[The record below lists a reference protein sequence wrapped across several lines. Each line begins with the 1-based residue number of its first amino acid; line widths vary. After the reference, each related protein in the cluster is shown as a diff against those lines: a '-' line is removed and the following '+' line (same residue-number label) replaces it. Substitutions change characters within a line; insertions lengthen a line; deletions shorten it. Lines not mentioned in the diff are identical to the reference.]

1 MWFTKKKARV
11 LTVGSIPPEW
21 GGATDGGVAV
31 VHAQLVSSFLRGESS
46 VAIVGVIATNAP
58 SITQNAPKSTK
69 LMSPPQNIKD
79 EKAWYFRVLDD
90 IKPDCVVFFHIGHRW
105 AKYHAESSV
114 SMVGA
119 IHSWNQITQ
128 TEEEK
133 SLKAERLV
141 SELLPRCDALVFP
154 SRYTLEEGKIL
165 GFSYESPVYVAPN
178 PLSEVFLKE
187 CITTGSRKERSVAA
201 VGALKP
207 IKRMDFVVRG
217 SQACNADALIIG
229 DGAEEQNL
237 KDLASQLGWSERVVF
252 HNRLPQRQIVDLLS
266 TMGVFAC
273 PSTSESFGNVYIEAL
288 ACGLPV
294 IGFKGTFDEIE
305 EKMGI
310 SIGLGLD
317 GTASF
322 EQFQEA
328 LDSVF
333 SQRWERS
340 ILSSRVKE
348 VFTPENTLAEY
359 VSAIESAIV

>member
-1 MWFTKKKARV
+1 
-11 LTVGSIPPEW
+11 
-21 GGATDGGVAV
+21 
-31 VHAQLVSSFLRGESS
+31 
-46 VAIVGVIATNAP
+46 
-58 SITQNAPKSTK
+58 
-69 LMSPPQNIKD
+69 
-79 EKAWYFRVLDD
+79 
-90 IKPDCVVFFHIGHRW
+90 
-105 AKYHAESSV
+105 
-114 SMVGA
+114 MVGA

-305 EKMGI
+305 EKMAEPDFYDDEEQVKKI
-310 SIGLGLD
+310 SMEYEKLKAELVE
-317 GTASF
+317 TYA
-322 EQFQEA
+322 E
-328 LDSVF
+328 
-333 SQRWERS
+333 WE
-340 ILSSRVKE
+340 E
-348 VFTPENTLAEY
+348 LAMEI
-359 VSAIESAIV
+359 SEIEEEFATK